1 MRKFKTICL
10 SLISLFN
17 PLDAFQKHQKDGFFV
32 EAGFETGLLQGT
44 QTKEITTATT
54 KKIYENHTTH
64 TPSNEPNKKQNKNH
78 TATPQSTYGKYY
90 IPKSTILKKAT
101 DLFTASNIPNLTFY
115 SQNPVYVTAYNKD
128 TAEESSLG
136 NNSLIM
142 IQNFLPYNLSNI
154 EISLKDAHGNIINL
168 GVIET
173 IPKQS
178 QIILP
183 ASLFN
188 DPQLNADDYQQLQTT
203 TTPFSD
209 ANTQSLFEKL
219 GRITTNFQM
228 SYLNCNQFAGNCS
241 LYSGSLGGGPNS
253 SPPCPPYEDH
263 ANCSAKAQAFTPEY
277 AKNLTN
283 LMLNMIAVF
292 DSKSWEE
299 AILNAPF
306 EFSDNN
312 LSSPC
317 QKDFPKCVNPFNNG
331 LVSHKIVKQN
341 AGDEYQNGSRKSVVL
356 TPQEII
362 SSYRGANN
370 LTVNLLPPKGGD
382 LGLGS
387 QLTGNGAGD
396 DGNNGAL
403 GILPTFLDPV
413 NLFGKDLNKVNLEN
427 LRDIIHEYGHTLG
440 YTHNGNMTY
449 QRVRVCEE
457 SGKYELCKGGHVV
470 EKDGK
475 EEQVFSNGK
484 QVLDTDN
491 YPRENMPNIKNFT
504 YDVCS
509 RFQGKTYTA
518 GNYPNSIYSNCAEVP
533 AGLIG
538 VTTAVWQQLINQ
550 NALPINY
557 ANLNGQTNHLNTSL
571 NRQDFAASVFSALNQ
586 SLASST
592 TTYRTSR
599 TSQNFETPILGVNLK
614 IGYQKYFND
623 YLGLS
628 SYGIIKYNY
637 AQTNN
642 EKIQQL
648 SYGVGMDVLFD
659 FITNYTNEKNPKN
672 NLTKKVFTSS
682 LGVFGGLR
690 GLYNSYYLLNQYKG
704 SGNLNVTGG
713 LNYRYKHSKYSVG
726 ISVPLVQLK
735 SRVVSSDG
743 ATTNSITLN
752 EGGSHFKVFFNYGW
766 VF

>member
-1 MRKFKTICL
+1 MLKLASKTICL
-10 SLISLFN
+10 SLISSFTALE
-17 PLDAFQKHQKDGFFV
+17 AYQKHQKDGFFI

-44 QTKEITTATT
+44 QTKEQTIATT
-54 KKIYENHTTH
+54 QEKPKPKPKPI
-64 TPSNEPNKKQNKNH
+64 
-78 TATPQSTYGKYY
+78 TPQSTYGKYY
-90 IPKSTILKKAT
+90 ISQSTILKNAT
-101 DLFTASNIPNLTFY
+101 ELFAEDNITNLTFY
-115 SQNPVYVTAYNKD
+115 SLTPVYVTAYNQES
-128 TAEESSLG
+128 AEEAG
-136 NNSLIM
+136 YGDNSLIM
-142 IQNFLPYNLSNI
+142 IQNFLPYNLNNI
-154 EISLKDAHGNIINL
+154 ELSYTDDQGNVVSL

-188 DPQLNADDYQQLQTT
+188 DPQLNADGFQQLQTT
-203 TTPFSD
+203 TTKFSD
-209 ANTQSLFEKL
+209 ASTQNLFDKL
-219 GRITTNFQM
+219 SKVTTNLQM
-228 SYLNCNQFAGNCS
+228 TYINYNQFSSGNG
-241 LYSGSLGGGPNS
+241 SGSK
-253 SPPCPPYEDH
+253 PPCPPYENQ
-263 ANCSAKAQAFTPEY
+263 ANCVAKVPPFTSQD

-283 LMLNMIAVF
+283 LMLNMMAVF
-292 DSKSWEE
+292 DSKSWED
-299 AILNAPF
+299 AVKNAPF
-306 EFSDNN
+306 QFSDNN
-312 LSSPC
+312 LSKPC
-317 QKDFPKCVNPFNNG
+317 YSDYSTCVNPYNNG
-331 LVSHKIVKQN
+331 LVDPKLIAKN
-341 AGDEYQNGSRKSVVL
+341 AGDEYNIENGQTGSVIL
-356 TPQEII
+356 TPQDVIY
-362 SSYRGANN
+362 SYRVTNN
-370 LTVNLLPPKGGD
+370 LYVNLLPPRGGD

-387 QLTGNGAGD
+387 QYGGPNGPGD
-396 DGNNGAL
+396 DGTNFGAL
-403 GILPTFLDPV
+403 GILSPFLDPEI
-413 NLFGKDLNKVNLEN
+413 LFGKELNKVAIMQ

-449 QRVRVCEE
+449 QRVRMCEE
-457 SGKYELCKGGHVV
+457 NNGPEERCKGG
-470 EKDGK
+470 KI
-475 EEQVFSNGK
+475 EQVNGQEV
-484 QVLDTDN
+484 QVFDNGHEVRDTDGS
-491 YPRENMPNIKNFT
+491 T

-509 RFQGKTYTA
+509 RFGGQGQPA
-518 GNYPNSIYSNCAEVP
+518 FPSSYPNSIYTDCSQVP

-538 VTTAVWQQLINQ
+538 VTSAVWQQLIDQ
-550 NALPINY
+550 NALPVDY
-557 ANLNGQTNHLNTSL
+557 TNLSSQTNYLNASLNT
-571 NRQDFAASVFSALNQ
+571 QDFATTMLSAISQ
-586 SLASST
+586 SLSST
-592 TTYRTSR
+592 KSSATTYRASKTSR
-599 TSQNFETPILGVNLK
+599 PFGAPLLGVNLK
-614 IGYQKYFND
+614 MGYQKYFND

-637 AQTNN
+637 AQANN
-642 EKIQQL
+642 KKIQQL

-766 VF
+766 IF